1 MNVNI
6 ELLKTFHVVAKYGNI
21 SKASE
26 ELLVSQSAVSKTI
39 KNIESQ
45 LDCKLFIR
53 SKKGVKLTR
62 EGEILYKST
71 SKIINILNN
80 DLKNIVKSKTIN
92 ILVGKVLTENILVP
106 YLNIF
111 RNKYPDIHIN
121 FSCSDIEGVL
131 DKIKSGDADFAIG
144 YYIDGIDDCYEQRS
158 ILKELHPIFVCNNSY
173 SNLINKKV
181 DIKELENYPFIIS
194 SKGATTHD
202 YALDIFKKY
211 NLNII
216 PTMDVLGTSLIV
228 QLVKNGLGI
237 SILTEEFIKSELNN
251 HELYKININQNM
263 PTRQLNILTY
273 KNRKFSK
280 EIKYL
285 IDLLIENDI

>member
-6 ELLKTFHVVAKYGNI
+6 ELLKTFNVVAKYGNI

-62 EGEILYKST
+62 EGKILYKST
-71 SKIINILNN
+71 SKIINILEN

-92 ILVGKVLTENILVP
+92 ILAGKVLIENILVP
-106 YLNIF
+106 YLNFF
-111 RNKYPDIHIN
+111 RNKYPNIHIN
-121 FSCSDIEGVL
+121 FSCSNIEGVL

-158 ILKELHPIFVCNNSY
+158 ILKELHPVFVCNSSF
-173 SNLINKKV
+173 SNLINKKI
-181 DIKELENYPFIIS
+181 DIKELEKYPFIIS

-202 YALDIFKKY
+202 FALDIFKKY

-216 PTMDVLGTSLIV
+216 PTIDALGTSLIM

-237 SILTEEFIKSELNN
+237 SILTEEFIKKEIDN
-251 HELYKININQNM
+251 HDLYKISINQNI

-273 KNRKFSK
+273 KNRKYSK
-280 EIKYL
+280 EINYL
-285 IDLLIENDI
+285 INLLINNDI